1 MEKNDQEYMLNK
13 YSSNIQYYNL
23 LILIKNPNKIHII
36 KEKKRQESF
45 LIEKLSYS
53 LYVRYFLNS
62 PISRQNIYTYSYK
75 TFKLHILLSIK
86 IELT

>member
-1 MEKNDQEYMLNK
+1 MEKNDQEYMPNK

-45 LIEKLSYS
+45 FDRETFIFPICEIFPQLSD
-53 LYVRYFLNS
+53 
-62 PISRQNIYTYSYK
+62 IK
-75 TFKLHILLSIK
+75 TKYLHI
-86 IELT
+86 